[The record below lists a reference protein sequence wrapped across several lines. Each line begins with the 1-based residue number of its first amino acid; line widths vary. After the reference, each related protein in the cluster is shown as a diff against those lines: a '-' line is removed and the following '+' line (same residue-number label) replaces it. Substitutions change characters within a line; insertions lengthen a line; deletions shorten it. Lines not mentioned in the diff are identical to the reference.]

1 MWRSPRPSPAPRN
14 ANDAKEQEATMIVP
28 PSHHSAQA
36 LANRPTT
43 CAFSASLCRILFPH
57 RAEPASRK
65 TEGRPQ
71 SSHAKPHRAQF
82 DSGCNM
88 QIHTS
93 PGSASNTVLA
103 RNVPDRH
110 QKRRDNRAFSHKP
123 RRHVPSDSC
132 DLGKQ
137 NDGRRDRR
145 ETPAPSVAIWRISRQ
160 KTPHRCQ
167 TGPIGDPA
175 SPTQRGLRQLPRGT
189 PQSPC
194 GEGRHPLAQHL
205 ENARKAAS
213 PDDLSPTPLP
223 RRVKHAY
230 TAKRPAA
237 RDAPRPASPAA
248 RTPTLTPSYPNPSHT
263 VNFGT

>member
-1 MWRSPRPSPAPRN
+1 MALNITHCPDSPHGPKLNPPHRFPPRPRIDPPPQPVVQPQAQPATSARRTPRRTVRHATRHAIADDAAITPPLPAPWS
-14 ANDAKEQEATMIVP
+14 ANDAKEQEAAMIVP

-43 CAFSASLCRILFPH
+43 CAFSASLCRILLPH

-65 TEGRPQ
+65 TQKVETEGHPQ

-82 DSGCNM
+82 DSGCGM
-88 QIHTS
+88 RSRAS

-132 DLGKQ
+132 DMAKQ

-145 ETPAPSVAIWRISRQ
+145 ETPAPSVATW
-160 KTPHRCQ
+160 
-167 TGPIGDPA
+167 
-175 SPTQRGLRQLPRGT
+175 
-189 PQSPC
+189 
-194 GEGRHPLAQHL
+194 
-205 ENARKAAS
+205 
-213 PDDLSPTPLP
+213 
-223 RRVKHAY
+223 
-230 TAKRPAA
+230 
-237 RDAPRPASPAA
+237 
-248 RTPTLTPSYPNPSHT
+248 
-263 VNFGT
+263 